1 LRRLSIVRYAY
12 AITAALLAGGAA
24 ATLTLQQPLG
34 AQVAQN
40 APGAIAATAPRPGA
54 PLSFAD
60 LSAKLAPAVVNIST
74 TQRIPVSQGGG
85 NPFAGTPLDD
95 LFRRFG
101 GGGGAPGGDDG
112 SPATRE
118 ATSLGSGFII
128 SADGY
133 VVTNNHVVSGGAER
147 AQRGGNGALAAPSVG
162 SITVTLPDRKEY
174 KARIIG
180 RDVASDLALL
190 KIDATNLPFVQFG
203 DSTQARVGDW
213 VVAIGNP
220 FGLGGTVTA
229 GIVSA
234 LHRNIGLGGAYDRYI
249 QTDASINQGNSG
261 GPMFDLSGNVIG
273 INTAI
278 YSPTG
283 GNVGIGFAIPA
294 EQAKPVIEAL
304 RAGGRVK
311 RGYLGVGIQPLSA
324 DIAAGLGLPKDR
336 GEIVARIEP
345 GLPAARAG
353 IQQGDVIVRVNN
365 VEITPDATLSYIVAN
380 LPVGSRVPIELIRNG
395 KRQTVTAIVAERPP
409 EDQLATAGDEDG
421 DDATPEQGSTQAPTA
436 LRDSLGLTLQTI
448 TPAIARQLNLPATVR
463 GLVVTAV
470 DPSSDAASEGIQ
482 RGDVILSI
490 NQRQTLAAAD
500 ATAAIAAARSAGRD
514 TVLLLIQRGANVQRY
529 IGVKLRTK

>member
-1 LRRLSIVRYAY
+1 VRYAY
-12 AITAALLAGGAA
+12 AITAALLAGGAT
-24 ATLTLQQPLG
+24 ATLTMQQPLG

-40 APGAIAATAPRPGA
+40 APGTINAATPRPGA

-74 TQRIPVSQGGG
+74 TQRIQVSQGGGG
-85 NPFAGTPLDD
+85 NPFAGTPFDD

-101 GGGGAPGGDDG
+101 GGGGTDEGGR
-112 SPATRE
+112 PITRE

-133 VVTNNHVVSGGAER
+133 VVTNNHVVSGGSD
-147 AQRGGNGALAAPSVG
+147 RGQGPALGSAPAVS

-174 KARIIG
+174 KARIVG

-203 DSTQARVGDW
+203 DSTRTRVGDW

-278 YSPTG
+278 FSPTG

-294 EQAKPVIEAL
+294 EEAKPVIEAL
-304 RAGGRVK
+304 RAGGRVR
-311 RGYLGVGIQPLSA
+311 RGYLGVGIQPLSE
-324 DIAAGLGLPKDR
+324 DIAAGLGLPKNR
-336 GEIVARIEP
+336 GEIVARVEP

-365 VEITPDATLSYIVAN
+365 TEVTPDTTLSYIVAN
-380 LPVGSRVPIELIRNG
+380 SPVGSRIPIELIRNG
-395 KRQTVTAIVAERPP
+395 KRQTVTAVVGERPP
-409 EDQLATAGDEDG
+409 EDQLNTGGEQGEDNATPGDE
-421 DDATPEQGSTQAPTA
+421 APAAPA
-436 LRDSLGLTLQTI
+436 LRDSLGLTLQTL
-448 TPAIARQLNLPATVR
+448 TPTIARQLNLPATVR
-463 GLVVTAV
+463 GLVVTGV
-470 DPSSDAASEGIQ
+470 DPSSDAGAEGIQ
-482 RGDVILSI
+482 RGDVVLSI
-490 NQRQTLAAAD
+490 NQRQTLTPAD
-500 ATAAIAAARSAGRD
+500 ATAAVNAARGSGRE
-514 TVLLLIQRGANVQRY
+514 TVLMLIQRGAGTPRY
-529 IGVKLRTK
+529 VGVKIRAK

>member
-1 LRRLSIVRYAY
+1 VRYAY
-12 AITAALLAGGAA
+12 AITAVLLAGGAT
-24 ATLTLQQPLG
+24 ATLTMQQPLG

-40 APGAIAATAPRPGA
+40 APGTINAATPRPGA

-74 TQRIPVSQGGG
+74 TQRIQVTQGGGG
-85 NPFAGTPLDD
+85 NPFAGTPFDD

-101 GGGGAPGGDDG
+101 GGGTDDNG
-112 SPATRE
+112 RPVTRE

-133 VVTNNHVVSGGAER
+133 VVTNNHVVAGGPD
-147 AQRGGNGALAAPSVG
+147 RGQGPSIGATPAVS

-174 KARIIG
+174 KARIVG

-190 KIDATNLPFVQFG
+190 KIEATNLPFVQFG
-203 DSTQARVGDW
+203 DSTRTRVGDW

-278 YSPTG
+278 FSPTG

-294 EQAKPVIEAL
+294 EEAKPVIEAL
-304 RAGGRVK
+304 RAGGRVR
-311 RGYLGVGIQPLSA
+311 RGYLGVGIQPLSE

-336 GEIVARIEP
+336 GEIVARVEP

-353 IQQGDVIVRVNN
+353 IQQGDVIIRVNN
-365 VEITPDATLSYIVAN
+365 TEVTPDTTLSYIVAN
-380 LPVGSRVPIELIRNG
+380 TPVGSRIPIDLIRNG
-395 KRQTVTAIVAERPP
+395 KRQTVTAVVGERPP
-409 EDQLATAGDEDG
+409 EDQLNTGPAGED
-421 DDATPEQGSTQAPTA
+421 DDATPGESTQAPPA
-436 LRDSLGLTLQTI
+436 LRDSLGLSLQTL

-470 DPSSDAASEGIQ
+470 DPSSDAGSEGIQ
-482 RGDVILSI
+482 RGDVVLSI
-490 NQRQTLAAAD
+490 NQRQTLTTAD
-500 ATAAIAAARSAGRD
+500 ATAAINAARSAGRE
-514 TVLLLIQRGANVQRY
+514 TVLLLIQRGAGTARY
-529 IGVKLRTK
+529 IGVKIRSK

>member
-1 LRRLSIVRYAY
+1 MRYAY
-12 AITAALLAGGAA
+12 AITAALLAGGAT
-24 ATLTLQQPLG
+24 ATLTMQQPLG

-40 APGAIAATAPRPGA
+40 APGTINAATPRPGA

-74 TQRIPVSQGGG
+74 TQRIQVSQSGGG
-85 NPFAGTPLDD
+85 NPFAGTPFDD

-101 GGGGAPGGDDG
+101 GGGGTDDNG
-112 SPATRE
+112 RPVTRE

-147 AQRGGNGALAAPSVG
+147 GQGPALGSAPAVS

-174 KARIIG
+174 KARIVG

-203 DSTQARVGDW
+203 DSTRTRVGDW

-278 YSPTG
+278 FSPTG

-294 EQAKPVIEAL
+294 EEAKPVIEAL
-304 RAGGRVK
+304 RAGGRVR
-311 RGYLGVGIQPLSA
+311 RGYLGVGIQPLSQ

-336 GEIVARIEP
+336 GEIVARVEP
-345 GLPAARAG
+345 GFPAARAG

-365 VEITPDATLSYIVAN
+365 VEVTPDSTLSYIVAN
-380 LPVGSRVPIELIRNG
+380 TTVGSRIPIELIRNG
-395 KRQTVTAIVAERPP
+395 KRQTVTAVVGERPP
-409 EDQLATAGDEDG
+409 EDQLAAGGEQGD
-421 DDATPEQGSTQAPTA
+421 DDATPGDDAPATPA
-436 LRDSLGLTLQTI
+436 LRDSLGLTLQTL
-448 TPAIARQLNLPATVR
+448 TPTIARQLSLPATVR

-470 DPSSDAASEGIQ
+470 DPSSDAGSEGIQ
-482 RGDVILSI
+482 RGDVVISI
-490 NQRQTLAAAD
+490 NQRQTLTPAD
-500 ATAAIAAARSAGRD
+500 ATAAVNAARSSGRD
-514 TVLLLIQRGANVQRY
+514 TVLMLIQRGAGTPRY
-529 IGVKLRTK
+529 VGVKIRAK